1 MKVKDELIYDDVQQ
15 KIIHKKT
22 HDFTPE
28 MHMARVL
35 RETKGEEQKGSDH
48 KLVGTIPMAL
58 ISEWIKEAGIEWSD
72 NHAVQEVVKRK
83 ILSGE
88 FDKFRVWKGNY

>member
-1 MKVKDELIYDDVQQ
+1 MKIKDELLYDHVTD

-22 HDFTPE
+22 HDYTPE

-35 RETKGEEQKGSDH
+35 RETHGEQQKGNDH
-48 KLVGTIPMAL
+48 KLVGTIPMSL
-58 ISEWIKEAGIEWSD
+58 IGEWIKEAGIEWTD
-72 NHAVQEVVKRK
+72 HQAVQDVVKRK

-88 FDKFRVWKGNY
+88 FDKFRVWKGKY